1 MGTGPVY
8 QNAPSVLLAC
18 AESRTASCENWRDKG
33 DRMVRLTRA
42 SLLLAVLCLGAAAC
56 SNDSTPTTPTSTST
70 IITNTFSGTLTPN
83 GAASHPF
90 TTTGSGTVTAT
101 LTSLGADSPA
111 QVGLSLGTWNG
122 SCQIVVANDK
132 AAVGTVVTGAASGVG
147 QLCVRIY
154 DVGNLVGPLT
164 YDLQVVHP

>member
-1 MGTGPVY
+1 
-8 QNAPSVLLAC
+8 
-18 AESRTASCENWRDKG
+18 
-33 DRMVRLTRA
+33 MVRLTWA
-42 SLLLAVLCLGAAAC
+42 SLLLAVLGLGAAGC
-56 SNDSTPTTPTSTST
+56 SDGSTTTTPTPTST

-90 TTTGSGTVTAT
+90 TTTGSGAVTAA
-101 LTSLGADSPA
+101 LTTLGADSPA
-111 QVGLSLGTWNG
+111 QVGLGLGTWNG
-122 SCQIVVANDK
+122 GSCQIVIANDK